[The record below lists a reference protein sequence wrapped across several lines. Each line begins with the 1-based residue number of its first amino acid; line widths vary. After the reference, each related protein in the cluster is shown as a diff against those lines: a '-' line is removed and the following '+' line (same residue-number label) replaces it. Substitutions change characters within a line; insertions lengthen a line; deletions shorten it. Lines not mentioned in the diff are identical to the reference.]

1 VVLGTLFLFAVLV
14 VVIHVVAVR
23 GVGRTVRL
31 QELRLVAQAAERQL
45 DEGRVPDLPDSSG
58 YAVVAGTGAV
68 VAGALPPYLRWHPP
82 ARWAAGEEC
91 RGRAGPCWVVRARP
105 ESVDAGRRLV
115 VYHRAVPSPE
125 VLGSVSFA
133 FLASVVAWVGVSAAA
148 GLFLLRALREA
159 DQSRR
164 LLLAGLAHDLGTP
177 LTSIRGFAET
187 RLAGGGGDER
197 DGRTWTVI
205 YREAVRMQRL
215 IEDMLAL
222 SRLEAGR
229 FAVVARAFD
238 LREAVE
244 AAAERATLAYGAGP
258 TVEVPAVPAFA
269 AADRDRVDQVL
280 ANLVDN
286 AYRHGQ
292 GRNVTIALRPA
303 SDPGRWR
310 LEVADEGPGL
320 SPAARSH
327 LYEPFRPGGAGR
339 GSGLGLA
346 IVREI
351 VARHGGV
358 LRVEEGP
365 GCRVSVELPAAE
377 PPHAPGGGA

>member
-1 VVLGTLFLFAVLV
+1 VVLGTLLLFAVLV

-31 QELRLVAQAAERQL
+31 QELRLVSQAAERQL

-58 YAVVAGTGAV
+58 YAVISGTGAV
-68 VAGALPPYLRWHPP
+68 LAGALPPYLRWHPP
-82 ARWAAGEEC
+82 ARWEPGEQC
-91 RGRAGPCWVVRARP
+91 RGRGGPCWVVRARP
-105 ESVDAGRRLV
+105 ASDDDARRLV
-115 VYHRAVPSPE
+115 VYHRGVPSPE

-133 FLASVVAWVGVSAAA
+133 LLGSVVAWVAVSAAA

-187 RLAGGGGDER
+187 RLAGGAGDER
-197 DGRTWTVI
+197 DRRTWTVV

-229 FAVVARAFD
+229 FAVVPRAFD
-238 LREAVE
+238 LREAVL
-244 AAAERATLAYGAGP
+244 AAAERATLALGAGP
-258 TVEVPAVPAFA
+258 AVDVPAAPAFA
-269 AADRDRVDQVL
+269 AADRDRVDQIL

-286 AYRHGQ
+286 AYRHGG
-292 GRNVTIALRPA
+292 GRNVRIALRPA
-303 SDPGRWR
+303 GGPGRWL
-310 LEVADEGPGL
+310 LEVEDDGPGL
-320 SPAARSH
+320 SPAARAH

-351 VARHGGV
+351 VGRHGGV
-358 LRVEEGP
+358 IRVADGP
-365 GCRVSVELPAAE
+365 GCRVSVELPAAAPAPE
-377 PPHAPGGGA
+377 PGAGA

>member
-1 VVLGTLFLFAVLV
+1 V

-23 GVGRTVRL
+23 GVGRSVRL
-31 QELRLVAQAAERQL
+31 QELRLAAQAAERQL
-45 DEGRVPDLPDSSG
+45 DEGRIPELPDSSG

-68 VAGALPPYLRWHPP
+68 VAGVLPPYLRWHPP
-82 ARWAAGEEC
+82 ARWEAGEEC
-91 RGRAGPCWVVRARP
+91 RGRGGPCWVVRARP
-105 ESVDAGRRLV
+105 ESDDAGRRLV

-125 VLGSVSFA
+125 ILGSVSFA

-187 RLAGGGGDER
+187 RLGSGEGDER
-197 DGRTWTVI
+197 DRRTWTVI

-238 LREAVE
+238 LRDAAL
-244 AAAERATLAYGAGP
+244 AAAERATLAHGAGP
-258 TVEVPAVPAFA
+258 AVEVPAAPAFA

-286 AYRHGQ
+286 AYRHGG
-292 GRNVTIALRPA
+292 GRVTIALRPA
-303 SDPGRWR
+303 SDPARWL

-320 SPAARSH
+320 SPAARAH
-327 LYEPFRPGGAGR
+327 LYEPFRPSGAGR

-358 LRVEEGP
+358 LRVGEGP
-365 GCRVSVELPAAE
+365 GCRVSIELPAAAA
-377 PPHAPGGGA
+377 PGPGGGA